1 MKENKKFLYNYLNAY
16 APVGQEEEGQSIWR
30 DYIEK
35 FTDVIHTD
43 AYGTSYGIKRSKTE
57 NSTKVVIEA
66 HCDEIA
72 WIITNIDLYPEHE
85 LHVFNKWGNEVY
97 NNISNNQDEWDGTHY
112 GNPLPSDVYYYIL
125 KLNNADDIQYS
136 GTITLLR

>member
-1 MKENKKFLYNYLNAY
+1 VSDEHGCLIEADIIVETANTSCIDVPNTFTPNGDLYN
-16 APVGQEEEGQSIWR
+16 
-30 DYIEK
+30 D
-35 FTDVIHTD
+35 T
-43 AYGTSYGIKRSKTE
+43 
-57 NSTKVVIEA
+57 
-66 HCDEIA
+66 
-72 WIITNIDLYPEHE
+72 WIITNIGLYPEYE

-97 NNISNNQDEWDGTHY
+97 NNTSNSQNEWDGTHY